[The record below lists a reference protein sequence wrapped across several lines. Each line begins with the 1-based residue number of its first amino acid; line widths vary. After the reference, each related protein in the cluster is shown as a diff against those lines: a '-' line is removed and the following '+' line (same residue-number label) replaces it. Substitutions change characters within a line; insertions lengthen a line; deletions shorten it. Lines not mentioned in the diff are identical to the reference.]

1 MGVSL
6 VGGRGWMGG
15 LRRGGGEAEAPGAA
29 GDDGDFARNGEEG
42 GEVVEVGVGGVGHG
56 DGWGVD
62 VDMVGL

>member
-1 MGVSL
+1 
-6 VGGRGWMGG
+6 MGG

-29 GDDGDFARNGEEG
+29 GDDGDFAGDGEEG